1 MLGEERVLSCL
12 VTPMTM
18 ILTPLLASVVQ
29 AVPDSGSTGLLLG
42 LGLVAVGLVARFIK
56 NRRS

>member
-1 MLGEERVLSCL
+1 
-12 VTPMTM
+12 MTM